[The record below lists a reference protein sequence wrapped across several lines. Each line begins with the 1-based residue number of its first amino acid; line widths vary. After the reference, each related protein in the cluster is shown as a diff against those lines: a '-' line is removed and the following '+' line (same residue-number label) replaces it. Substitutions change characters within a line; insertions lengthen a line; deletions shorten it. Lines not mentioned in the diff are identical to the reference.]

1 MEGIV
6 SLSRALADGGAV
18 IWEPRDR
25 PRLRV
30 GAQWAASLRRDNG
43 PVREIL
49 RRAVIFRAQIE
60 DSMGGPIVPYLI
72 LPGVPECHVG
82 QCLSCGSPATSG
94 WRCSLCLVAIYIA
107 LGHLTLLPEIVAA
120 A

>member
-1 MEGIV
+1 VETLLA
-6 SLSRALADGGAV
+6 LSRALAEGGAV

-30 GAQWAASLRRDNG
+30 GAQWAAPLRRDTG

-49 RRAVIFRAQIE
+49 RRAVTFRAQIE
-60 DSMGGPIVPYLI
+60 DSLGGPVVPYLV
-72 LPGVPECHVG
+72 LPGAPECRAG
-82 QCLSCGSPATSG
+82 RCLSCGSPASSG
-94 WRCSLCLVAIYIA
+94 WRCSLCLAAIYIA
-107 LGHLTLLPEIVAA
+107 LGHLTLLPEIIAA